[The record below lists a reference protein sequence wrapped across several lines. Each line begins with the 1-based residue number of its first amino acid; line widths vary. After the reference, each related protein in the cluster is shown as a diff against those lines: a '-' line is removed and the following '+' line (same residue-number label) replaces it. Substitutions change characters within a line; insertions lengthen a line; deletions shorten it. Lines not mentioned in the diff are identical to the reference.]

1 MQLVTAQR
9 GDGVPARWV
18 HTCSCP
24 PGHEG
29 EFCQRCAPGFKRRD
43 PADGAFSPC
52 EPCSCRGGSC
62 DPQTGDCYSADE
74 TPADR
79 SCSQGFY
86 RDPRR
91 PETCVRCPCA
101 DGVSCSLAPGSL
113 EPRCERCPSGTSGE
127 TKHTR
132 THAHACFFL
141 CTCCISLGLFCVS
154 ESKVFF
160 FQILDHFGCE
170 TTYNFNNM
178 MFS

>member
-1 MQLVTAQR
+1 MSGSRTQFHELLFLFSGRGYLDSVQLVTAQR

-62 DPQTGDCYSADE
+62 DLQTGDCYSADE
-74 TPADR
+74 TPADQ

-101 DGVSCSLAPGSL
+101 DGVSCSLGPGSL

-127 TKHTR
+127 TT
-132 THAHACFFL
+132 
-141 CTCCISLGLFCVS
+141 S
-154 ESKVFF
+154 
-160 FQILDHFGCE
+160 
-170 TTYNFNNM
+170 TT
-178 MFS
+178 